1 MMLRKVAQFFYSGEI
16 GGEFMAVPKYDWW
29 YLPLLQLLSDGQT
42 RRMSD
47 VYEQLAKQAGLSDVD
62 MAEMLPS
69 GTDHTYRNRIGWART
84 FLKKAGLVLSPKW
97 GHVQISDRG
106 RTALQESPA
115 KIDDKWLMQ
124 FPEFVEWARPSK
136 SGSESEVAT
145 NGQSTASV
153 AEETPRET
161 LERVYSQMNRDLADE
176 LLERVKGVSPAYFE
190 KIVVDVMLSMGYGG
204 SRQDAGHTVGQSG
217 DGGIDGIIDEDR
229 LGLDKI
235 YLQAKRWESS
245 VGRPIVQAF
254 SGALDGQRA
263 TKGVLIT
270 TSTFSS
276 EARDYVR
283 QIAKKIVLI
292 DGRQLSDLMIQHG
305 VGVGLEASYTLKRV
319 DSDYFD
325 PD

>member
-1 MMLRKVAQFFYSGEI
+1 MS
-16 GGEFMAVPKYDWW
+16 VPKYDWW
-29 YLPLLQLLSDGQT
+29 YLPLLRLLSDGQT
-42 RRMSD
+42 RRVSD
-47 VYEQLAKQAGLSDVD
+47 VYDELAKEAGLSDAD
-62 MAEMLPS
+62 LAEMLPS

-84 FLKKAGLVLSPKW
+84 FLKKAGLVESPRW
-97 GHVQISDRG
+97 GHVRITDRG
-106 RTALQESPA
+106 KTVLQENPTG
-115 KIDDKWLMQ
+115 IDDKWLMRY
-124 FPEFVEWARPSK
+124 PEFVEWMRPPK
-136 SGSESEVAT
+136 SGSE
-145 NGQSTASV
+145 TAIASSDHPASNV

-161 LERVYSQMNRDLADE
+161 LERVYSQMNRDLVDE
-176 LLERVKGVSPAYFE
+176 LLERVKGIAPAYFE
-190 KIVVDVMLSMGYGG
+190 KIVVDVMLAMGYGG

-245 VGRPIVQAF
+245 VGRPVVQAF

-270 TSTFSS
+270 TSSFSG

-292 DGRQLSDLMIQHG
+292 DGRQLADLMIQHG
-305 VGVGLEASYTLKRV
+305 VGVSVETTYSLKRI